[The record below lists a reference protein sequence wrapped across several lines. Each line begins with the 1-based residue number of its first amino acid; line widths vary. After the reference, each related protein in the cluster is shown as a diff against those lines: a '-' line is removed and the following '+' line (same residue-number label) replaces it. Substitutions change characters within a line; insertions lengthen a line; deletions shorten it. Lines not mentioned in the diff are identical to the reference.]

1 MKKIMMLLAALG
13 IAGVVATPAAASPAD
28 DLKHFRDYFKKKFPT
43 VKFDDYA
50 NGLYVLPGNE
60 EYKAQWEAYNE
71 FPPYELGLANGKKD
85 WETPFPNGKT
95 FASCF
100 KNSGKNI
107 AQNYPYWDDKSQKV
121 RSAEMDIMDCA
132 KKNGGK
138 QAYLT
143 ADLSK
148 DLKARVALAEVTAHF
163 YSLSKGQRIS
173 IDLSKPGAVKAYEAG
188 KKYWWA
194 RRGQLNFACANC
206 HMDLAGRNFGGN
218 QPLSAGLGH
227 TTAWPA
233 QRLEWGRLETI
244 HWRYATCNSQV
255 RAKPQKHGAEIYNSL
270 ELYEK
275 YMSSGLPLTAPAM
288 RN

>member
-13 IAGVVATPAAASPAD
+13 IAGVVVTPAAASPAE
-28 DLKHFRDYFKKKFPT
+28 DLKQFRDYFKKKFPT
-43 VKFDDYA
+43 VKFDAYA
-50 NGLYVLPGNE
+50 DGLYVLPGNE

-85 WETPFPNGKT
+85 WETPFANGKT

-100 KNSGKNI
+100 KNGGKNI
-107 AQNYPYWDDKSQKV
+107 AQNYPYWDDKSQKL
-121 RSAEMDIMDCA
+121 RTAEMDLMDCA

-143 ADLSK
+143 ADLDK

-163 YSLSKGQRIS
+163 YSLSKGQRVS

-188 KKYWWA
+188 KKFWWA

-218 QPLSAGLGH
+218 QPLSAALGH
-227 TTAWPA
+227 TTGWPA

-244 HWRYATCNSQV
+244 HWRYKTCNSQV
-255 RAKPQKHGAEIYNSL
+255 RAKPLKHGAEIYNSL